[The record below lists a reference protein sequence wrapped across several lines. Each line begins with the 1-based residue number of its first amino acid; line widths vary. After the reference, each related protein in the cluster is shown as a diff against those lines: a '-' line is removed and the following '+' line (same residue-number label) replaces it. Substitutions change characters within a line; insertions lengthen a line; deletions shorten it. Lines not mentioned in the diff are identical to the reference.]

1 MVSARRGRVEYLTSA
16 LHSELIDVIRG
27 IQAAADERVGH
38 IIVETDD
45 VEVVQAVYSQDFY
58 LSPVALLVEELRGL
72 LQMNFI
78 SWRVQ
83 QRSRACNRVAHELA
97 ILGSKCEPDVDHVV
111 APIPDFIA
119 CFIVDDSARVIEMKV
134 PIKKTNYPN

>member
-1 MVSARRGRVEYLTSA
+1 MSA
-16 LHSELIDVIRG
+16 LHCELIGVIHG
-27 IQAAADERVGH
+27 VQAAADEGVGH
-38 IIVETDD
+38 IIVETDA
-45 VEVVQAVYSQDFY
+45 VEVVQAVYSQDFH
-58 LSPVALLVEELRGL
+58 LSPVALLVEELRSL

-83 QRSRACNRVAHELA
+83 QRPRSCNRVAHELA

-134 PIKKTNYPN
+134 PIKKKLTIQIGPTSSI

>member
-1 MVSARRGRVEYLTSA
+1 MSA

-38 IIVETDD
+38 IVVETDD

-83 QRSRACNRVAHELA
+83 QRSRAL
-97 ILGSKCEPDVDHVV
+97 
-111 APIPDFIA
+111 
-119 CFIVDDSARVIEMKV
+119 
-134 PIKKTNYPN
+134 